1 MTKRATT
8 KGKEEEKTFSGE
20 SFEKEAAVER
30 EKKEQSDLEKEL
42 EQMKREAA
50 DNYDKYLRA
59 AAEMENYKKRA
70 AREKAD
76 AINYG
81 NETLIRDILPIVD
94 SLERALDHSSNSK
107 DFDSFVEG
115 LNLIYDK
122 LLGVLEKN
130 GVEKLD
136 AVGKD
141 FDPNFHEAV
150 LQVPSAD
157 LGDNKVVE
165 KFENGY
171 LLNGR
176 LLRPVKVSVSK
187 HVTNEQEKL

>member
-130 GVEKLD
+130 GVEKID

-141 FDPNFHEAV
+141 FDPHFHEAV
-150 LQVPSAD
+150 LQVKSAD
-157 LGDNKVVE
+157 VDDNKVVE

-171 LLNGR
+171 LLNDR

-187 HVTNEQEKL
+187 HVTNERKTS

>member
-8 KGKEEEKTFSGE
+8 KGKEEEKTLSGE
-20 SFEKEAAVER
+20 SLEKEAAVER
-30 EKKEQSDLEKEL
+30 EKKEQSDLEKDL
-42 EQMKREAA
+42 EQMKKEAA

-70 AREKAD
+70 VREKAD
-76 AINYG
+76 AIKYG

-115 LNLIYDK
+115 LNLIYGK

-130 GVEKLD
+130 GVEKID

-141 FDPNFHEAV
+141 FDPHFHEAV
-150 LQVPSAD
+150 LQVECAD
-157 LGDNKVVE
+157 MDDNKVVE

-171 LLNGR
+171 LLNDR

-187 HVTNEQEKL
+187 HVTNERKTS